1 MPNLA
6 SFSKSQVTILPGHL
20 QPSTAPTMLS
30 QAVFLIDIVCGTRA
44 PSSVDSD
51 QRKDELQYF
60 DERRM
65 RASATFTSCA
75 VCAYLFKHSTTSCP
89 SHPRAPCEPRSMAIF
104 QSVSS
109 AFLNYTSNIAT
120 VGGPR
125 RWRGVAGNHYLS
137 EINIYSDSA
146 GQAVRL
152 FFLGFLTE
160 YWNRPSASR
169 W

>member
-65 RASATFTSCA
+65 RASATSTSCA
-75 VCAYLFKHSTTSCP
+75 VCAYLFKAFYDIVSQPPPSTM
-89 SHPRAPCEPRSMAIF
+89 RAPVYGNFPISQQCFSQLHLKYCHSGRAAQATRCGWEPLP
-104 QSVSS
+104 V
-109 AFLNYTSNIAT
+109 
-120 VGGPR
+120 
-125 RWRGVAGNHYLS
+125 
-137 EINIYSDSA
+137 
-146 GQAVRL
+146 
-152 FFLGFLTE
+152 
-160 YWNRPSASR
+160 
-169 W
+169 

>member
-1 MPNLA
+1 
-6 SFSKSQVTILPGHL
+6 
-20 QPSTAPTMLS
+20 MLS

-75 VCAYLFKHSTTSCP
+75 VCAYLFYTAFYDIVSQPPPSTM
-89 SHPRAPCEPRSMAIF
+89 RAPVYGNF

-125 RWRGVAGNHYLS
+125 R
-137 EINIYSDSA
+137 
-146 GQAVRL
+146 
-152 FFLGFLTE
+152 
-160 YWNRPSASR
+160 
-169 W
+169 

>member
-75 VCAYLFKHSTTSCP
+75 VCAYLFLQHSTTSCP

-104 QSVSS
+104 NQSAVLFSITPQI
-109 AFLNYTSNIAT
+109 LPQWE
-120 VGGPR
+120 GH
-125 RWRGVAGNHYLS
+125 AGDEVWPGTTTCLKL
-137 EINIYSDSA
+137 IFTQTAQDKP
-146 GQAVRL
+146 
-152 FFLGFLTE
+152 F
-160 YWNRPSASR
+160 
-169 W
+169 